1 MNRSQQTNFLNIKS
15 KILLVDDNPVMRELG
30 KECLLLN
37 DYQVAL
43 ACNGKEAL
51 EEMSKNKY
59 DLILLDIQ
67 MPILDGFETI
77 KRLNQW
83 KKRPPVIALTAKSSR
98 TDISECFQAGFDD
111 VLTKPYNVT
120 EYSEIIKK
128 HLKEIQFKN
137 NI

>member
-1 MNRSQQTNFLNIKS
+1 MNKSQQTNFLNIKS

-37 DYQVAL
+37 DYMVAL
-43 ACNGKEAL
+43 ASNGKEAL
-51 EEMSKNKY
+51 EKISKNKY

-77 KRLNQW
+77 KRLNQL
-83 KKRPPVIALTAKSSR
+83 KERPPIIALTAKSSR

-111 VLTKPYNVT
+111 VLTKPYNFA

-128 HLKEIQFKN
+128 HLNEIQFKN

>member
-1 MNRSQQTNFLNIKS
+1 MNKSQQTNFLNIKS
-15 KILLVDDNPVMRELG
+15 KILLVDDNPIMRELG

-37 DYQVAL
+37 DYKVTL
-43 ACNGKEAL
+43 ASNGQEAL
-51 EEMSKNKY
+51 EKISKNKY

-77 KRLNQW
+77 KRLNQL
-83 KKRPPVIALTAKSSR
+83 KERPPIIALTAKSSR

-111 VLTKPYNVT
+111 VLTKPYNFA

-128 HLKEIQFKN
+128 HLNEIQFKN